1 MSAALP
7 NAADIVVIG
16 AGSAGAVIA
25 ARATENATRQ
35 VLLLEAGPDY
45 GPEPEALPADLMNG
59 LENSIH
65 DHDWG
70 YRHLPLKGQRTFPFP
85 RGKVVGGS
93 SAVNTCIALR
103 GQPYDYDEWA
113 SFGLPEWSFDRC
125 LPAFKRIETDLDID
139 DEWHGQSGPIKVRRH
154 TADELVPWQA
164 AFLECCADLGFPRCH
179 DHNSPLTTGYGPH
192 VMNKIDGVRQNAAT
206 CYLTADVRARPNLT
220 VCGDALVL
228 RLLFENKRLSGVE
241 VQYHGETRVVRCK
254 QVLLCAGSLLT
265 PAILLRSGVGPED
278 QLARLGVAEVAV
290 VPGVNK
296 RLLDHPGA
304 ALVFAPRYD
313 FSSIQHPLIQT
324 TMRFTSKGSPCP
336 NDMQLQPGSF
346 IPFPAFSAP
355 VVTMM
360 TCIGKPRGSGRLI
373 FSSTDP
379 LEKPRI
385 DSKLL
390 EDGEDRKRAVE
401 ALQLGWMVVSGSPMK
416 DMVHYFWPSERVLR
430 DPQKLSD
437 WLPISTG
444 SGYHPCGTVP
454 MGREGDA
461 SAAADQY
468 GRLRGVEGVF
478 VADASLM
485 PTVPSSNTNFPT
497 LMIGERFGEWLK
509 EGVI

>member
-1 MSAALP
+1 MALP
-7 NAADIVVIG
+7 DSADIVVIG

-25 ARATENATRQ
+25 ARATENSARQ

-45 GPEPEALPADLMNG
+45 GADGGALPSDLQNG
-59 LENSIH
+59 LENSIR

-70 YRHLPLKGQRTFPFP
+70 YRHLPLAGQRTFPFP

-113 SFGLPEWSFDRC
+113 SFGLPEWSFEHC
-125 LPAFKRIETDLDID
+125 LPAFKRLETDLDID
-139 DEWHGQSGPIKVRRH
+139 DEWHGQSGPIRVRRH
-154 TADELVPWQA
+154 TEDELVPWQA
-164 AFLECCADLGFPRCH
+164 AFMQCCAELGFAYCH

-206 CYLTADVRARPNLT
+206 CYLTREVRARENLT
-220 VCGDALVL
+220 VCGDVLVL
-228 RLLFENKRLSGVE
+228 RLVFDAKRLRGVE
-241 VQYHGETRVVRCK
+241 VSHRGETKLVRCK
-254 QVLLCAGSLLT
+254 KLVLCAGALST

-304 ALVFAPRYD
+304 ALVFAPRYE
-313 FSSIQHPLIQT
+313 FSSIAHPLIQT

-355 VVTMM
+355 VVTLM

-373 FSSTDP
+373 FSSADP

-401 ALQLGWMVVSGSPMK
+401 ALQLAWLVVSGSPMRE
-416 DMVHYFWPSERVLR
+416 MVHYFWPAERVLR
-430 DPQKLSD
+430 DPKRLSE
-437 WLPISTG
+437 WLPVSTG

-454 MGREGDA
+454 MGREGDP
-461 SAAADQY
+461 AAATDQH

-485 PTVPSSNTNFPT
+485 PSVPSSNTNFPT
-497 LMIGERFGEWLK
+497 LMIGERFGEWLR

>member
-1 MSAALP
+1 MALP
-7 NAADIVVIG
+7 DSADIVVIG

-25 ARATENATRQ
+25 ARATENSARQ

-45 GPEPEALPADLMNG
+45 GADGGALPSDLQNG
-59 LENSIH
+59 LENSIR

-70 YRHLPLKGQRTFPFP
+70 YRHLPLAGQRTFPFP

-113 SFGLPEWSFDRC
+113 SFGLPEWSFEHC
-125 LPAFKRIETDLDID
+125 LPAFKRLETDLDID
-139 DEWHGQSGPIKVRRH
+139 DEWHGQSGPIRVRRH
-154 TADELVPWQA
+154 TEDELVPWQA
-164 AFLECCADLGFPRCH
+164 AFMQCCAELGFAYCH

-206 CYLTADVRARPNLT
+206 CYLTREVRARENLT
-220 VCGDALVL
+220 VCGDVLVL
-228 RLLFENKRLSGVE
+228 RLVFDAKRLRGVE
-241 VQYHGETRVVRCK
+241 VSHRGETKLVRCK
-254 QVLLCAGSLLT
+254 KLVLCAGALST

-304 ALVFAPRYD
+304 ALVFAPRYE
-313 FSSIQHPLIQT
+313 FSSIAHPLIQT

-355 VVTMM
+355 VVTLM

-373 FSSTDP
+373 FSSADP

-401 ALQLGWMVVSGSPMK
+401 ALQLAWLVVSGSPMRE
-416 DMVHYFWPSERVLR
+416 MVHYFWPAERVLR
-430 DPQKLSD
+430 DPKRLSE
-437 WLPISTG
+437 WLPVSTG

-454 MGREGDA
+454 MGREGDP
-461 SAAADQY
+461 AAATDQH
-468 GRLRGVEGVF
+468 GRLRGVEGVV

-485 PTVPSSNTNFPT
+485 PSVPSSNTNFPT
-497 LMIGERFGEWLK
+497 LMIGERFGEWLR